1 VSEKLPCGHDPG
13 RDAAAGQGGAPM
25 AVPGDA
31 ALDQIMALHDTPLLP
46 AGLTARIMRDVP
58 VRPQLA
64 PAGLGVRL
72 PAAPAQAAGGKIAT
86 GQVVALRLVGGN
98 DPVRHRPA
106 AARMSVWRGALLMLG
121 GGGIGA
127 AVASL
132 AALALFGSPLVS
144 TPQGGPAA
152 VPSVPAGPAA
162 SAPAVAS
169 AAAAGLAVR
178 AAAPGGGRAA
188 PIALASAVPAPSI
201 LPQLNPAPPADAATP
216 EADPVL
222 PQALP
227 ATKQAAPLPD
237 AGVEVAGSVPPALGT
252 MGPSLPQGYGYSE
265 ESTGARGDASAERIP

>member
-1 VSEKLPCGHDPG
+1 
-13 RDAAAGQGGAPM
+13 
-25 AVPGDA
+25 
-31 ALDQIMALHDTPLLP
+31 
-46 AGLTARIMRDVP
+46 
-58 VRPQLA
+58 
-64 PAGLGVRL
+64 
-72 PAAPAQAAGGKIAT
+72 
-86 GQVVALRLVGGN
+86 
-98 DPVRHRPA
+98 
-106 AARMSVWRGALLMLG
+106 MSVWRGALLMLG

-152 VPSVPAGPAA
+152 VPSAPAAGPAA
-162 SAPAVAS
+162 SAPAAAS

-252 MGPSLPQGYGYSE
+252 MGPGLPQGYGYSE
-265 ESTGARGDASAERIP
+265 ESTGARGGASAEGIP